1 MDYISSNPSN
11 SSLFFQDYNRHNTI
25 KVIKITYKS
34 MVLKSH
40 MTSQQTDQSTG
51 SHDGVDKLL
60 N

>member
-25 KVIKITYKS
+25 KVIKKKELIKV
-34 MVLKSH
+34 MALKSH

-51 SHDGVDKLL
+51 SHD
-60 N
+60 